1 MAWFSKKSRDAAA
14 PDDAGPVLETSAQI
28 DTDPDVVGRPQA
40 KPLTEEDE
48 QRIASALRALAER
61 GVDVDDLSSIGAA
74 YDAACAAQKGD
85 GQGEAREACELIG
98 IAIGEHLHRHST
110 FKWAIVTDA
119 FGTDLGLAAARS
131 ETVVVPHNL
140 VGARWMRRETGW
152 IPGVVGH
159 LVTLVPRAARPP
171 DDT

>member
-14 PDDAGPVLETSAQI
+14 PDDAGPVLETSAEI

-74 YDAACAAQKGD
+74 YD
-85 GQGEAREACELIG
+85 
-98 IAIGEHLHRHST
+98 
-110 FKWAIVTDA
+110 
-119 FGTDLGLAAARS
+119 RS
-131 ETVVVPHNL
+131 LRSPE
-140 VGARWMRRETGW
+140 G
-152 IPGVVGH
+152 
-159 LVTLVPRAARPP
+159 
-171 DDT
+171 

>member
-14 PDDAGPVLETSAQI
+14 PDDAGPVLETSAEI

-74 YDAACAAQKGD
+74 HDLAFA
-85 GQGEAREACELIG
+85 EARSGNGQNAAEIVELFG
-98 IAIGEHLHRHST
+98 VAIGEHLHRHST